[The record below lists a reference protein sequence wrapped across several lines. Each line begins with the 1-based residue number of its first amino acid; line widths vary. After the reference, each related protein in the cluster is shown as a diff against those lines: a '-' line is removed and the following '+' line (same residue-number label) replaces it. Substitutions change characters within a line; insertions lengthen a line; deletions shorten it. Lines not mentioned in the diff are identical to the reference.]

1 MTQRIGILGGTF
13 DPIHI
18 GHLRAALETAEL
30 MGLDEVRLIPC
41 ARPPHRDSPQVSAE
55 QRLQLVQLAVA
66 NLPTLR
72 VDDRELR
79 RNSPSWTIDTL
90 QSLREELGEQTQL
103 FLLLGWDAFCGLPS
117 WQRWT
122 ELLDH
127 CHLLVLQRPDADL
140 EAPQALRDLL
150 AARSVTDPQG
160 LLGSAGQIAFVW
172 QTPLAVSATDIRRRL
187 ATGRSAHFLV
197 PDAVLQHIHAH
208 GLYHAPA

>member
-1 MTQRIGILGGTF
+1 MSQRIGILGGTF

-30 MGLDEVRLIPC
+30 LTLDEIRLIPS
-41 ARPPHRDSPQVSAE
+41 ARPPHRDTPQVSAA

-66 NLPTLR
+66 NLPPLR
-72 VDDRELR
+72 VDDRELLR
-79 RNSPSWTIDTL
+79 DSPSWTIDTL
-90 QSLREELGEQTQL
+90 ASLRAELGEHTQL

-122 ELLDH
+122 ELLDY
-127 CHLLVLQRPDADL
+127 CHILVLQRPDADL
-140 EAPQALRDLL
+140 EAPQALRDIL
-150 AARSVTDPQG
+150 AARSVSNPQNMQG
-160 LLGSAGQIAFVW
+160 PAGQIAFVW

-187 ATGRSAHFLV
+187 ATGRSARFLV
-197 PDAVLQHIHAH
+197 PDTVLQHIHAH